1 MNKTPPKSD
10 KTYINNKL
18 KSHHVDEDNSE
29 SDDDEF
35 TGKGVVYDSDEEEE
49 GPSDDN
55 LTSDKK
61 KVLTFF
67 NDGGDQE
74 LTGIQG
80 CNKKKVQEIV
90 KLRPFEGWVDLVTKL
105 QTSRQLNTEML
116 NSAVELLRMKSA
128 ITKLMNKCQK
138 ITAKMEGIVEQL
150 TNCSQSSLDLQEQP
164 KSLNPNFQLSVF
176 QLIGLNWLVLM
187 HKQSLN
193 GILVDEM
200 GLGKTIQTIAFLA
213 HLKETGEEGPH
224 LIVVPSSTMDNWRK
238 ELALEL
244 LNKQDPKGYWINENG
259 RWWERDPILVTSYAL
274 LALERVYYSL

>member
-1 MNKTPPKSD
+1 M
-10 KTYINNKL
+10 

-49 GPSDDN
+49 GPSEDMS
-55 LTSDKK
+55 SDQR
-61 KVLTFF
+61 KVLAFF

-80 CNKKKVQEIV
+80 CNKKKVVEIV

-105 QTSRQLNTEML
+105 QTARNLNTEML

-164 KSLNPNFQLSVF
+164 KSLNPNFKLSVF
-176 QLIGLNWLVLM
+176 QVNLNPL
-187 HKQSLN
+187 
-193 GILVDEM
+193 
-200 GLGKTIQTIAFLA
+200 
-213 HLKETGEEGPH
+213 
-224 LIVVPSSTMDNWRK
+224 
-238 ELALEL
+238 
-244 LNKQDPKGYWINENG
+244 
-259 RWWERDPILVTSYAL
+259 
-274 LALERVYYSL
+274 

>member
-1 MNKTPPKSD
+1 ME
-10 KTYINNKL
+10 
-18 KSHHVDEDNSE
+18 EDNSE

-49 GPSDDN
+49 GPSEDMS
-55 LTSDKK
+55 SDQR
-61 KVLTFF
+61 KVLAFF

-80 CNKKKVQEIV
+80 CNKKKVVEIV

-105 QTSRQLNTEML
+105 QTARNLNTEML

-164 KSLNPNFQLSVF
+164 KSLNPNFKLSVF
-176 QLIGLNWLVLM
+176 QVNLNPL
-187 HKQSLN
+187 
-193 GILVDEM
+193 
-200 GLGKTIQTIAFLA
+200 
-213 HLKETGEEGPH
+213 
-224 LIVVPSSTMDNWRK
+224 
-238 ELALEL
+238 
-244 LNKQDPKGYWINENG
+244 
-259 RWWERDPILVTSYAL
+259 
-274 LALERVYYSL
+274 

>member
-1 MNKTPPKSD
+1 M
-10 KTYINNKL
+10 
-18 KSHHVDEDNSE
+18 DEDNSE

-49 GPSDDN
+49 GPSEDMS
-55 LTSDKK
+55 SDQR
-61 KVLTFF
+61 KVLAFF

-80 CNKKKVQEIV
+80 CNKKKVVEIV

-105 QTSRQLNTEML
+105 QTARNLNTEML

-164 KSLNPNFQLSVF
+164 KSLNPNFKLSVF
-176 QLIGLNWLVLM
+176 QVNLKTLLI
-187 HKQSLN
+187 
-193 GILVDEM
+193 
-200 GLGKTIQTIAFLA
+200 
-213 HLKETGEEGPH
+213 
-224 LIVVPSSTMDNWRK
+224 
-238 ELALEL
+238 L
-244 LNKQDPKGYWINENG
+244 L
-259 RWWERDPILVTSYAL
+259 
-274 LALERVYYSL
+274 

>member
-1 MNKTPPKSD
+1 ME
-10 KTYINNKL
+10 
-18 KSHHVDEDNSE
+18 EDNSE

-49 GPSDDN
+49 GPSEDMS
-55 LTSDKK
+55 SDQR
-61 KVLTFF
+61 KVLAFF

-80 CNKKKVQEIV
+80 CNKKKVVEIV

-105 QTSRQLNTEML
+105 QTARNLNTEML

-164 KSLNPNFQLSVF
+164 KSLNPNYKLSVF
-176 QLIGLNWLVLM
+176 QVNLNTL
-187 HKQSLN
+187 
-193 GILVDEM
+193 
-200 GLGKTIQTIAFLA
+200 
-213 HLKETGEEGPH
+213 
-224 LIVVPSSTMDNWRK
+224 
-238 ELALEL
+238 
-244 LNKQDPKGYWINENG
+244 
-259 RWWERDPILVTSYAL
+259 
-274 LALERVYYSL
+274 

>member
-1 MNKTPPKSD
+1 M
-10 KTYINNKL
+10 
-18 KSHHVDEDNSE
+18 DEDNSE

-49 GPSDDN
+49 GPSEDMS
-55 LTSDKK
+55 SDQR
-61 KVLTFF
+61 KVLAFF

-80 CNKKKVQEIV
+80 CNKKKVVEIV

-105 QTSRQLNTEML
+105 QTARNLNTEML

-164 KSLNPNFQLSVF
+164 KSLNPNFKLSVF
-176 QLIGLNWLVLM
+176 QVNLKMLLI
-187 HKQSLN
+187 
-193 GILVDEM
+193 
-200 GLGKTIQTIAFLA
+200 
-213 HLKETGEEGPH
+213 
-224 LIVVPSSTMDNWRK
+224 
-238 ELALEL
+238 L
-244 LNKQDPKGYWINENG
+244 L
-259 RWWERDPILVTSYAL
+259 
-274 LALERVYYSL
+274 

>member
-1 MNKTPPKSD
+1 MSYQFKF
-10 KTYINNKL
+10 IICRL

-49 GPSDDN
+49 GPSEDMS
-55 LTSDKK
+55 SDQR
-61 KVLTFF
+61 KVLAFF

-80 CNKKKVQEIV
+80 CNKKKVVEIV

-105 QTSRQLNTEML
+105 QTARNLNTEML

-164 KSLNPNFQLSVF
+164 KSLNPNFKLSVF
-176 QLIGLNWLVLM
+176 QVNLKRLLI
-187 HKQSLN
+187 
-193 GILVDEM
+193 
-200 GLGKTIQTIAFLA
+200 
-213 HLKETGEEGPH
+213 
-224 LIVVPSSTMDNWRK
+224 
-238 ELALEL
+238 L
-244 LNKQDPKGYWINENG
+244 L
-259 RWWERDPILVTSYAL
+259 
-274 LALERVYYSL
+274 

>member
-1 MNKTPPKSD
+1 M
-10 KTYINNKL
+10 

-49 GPSDDN
+49 GPSEDMS
-55 LTSDKK
+55 SDQR
-61 KVLTFF
+61 KVLAFF

-80 CNKKKVQEIV
+80 CNKKKVVEIV

-105 QTSRQLNTEML
+105 QTARNLNTEML

-164 KSLNPNFQLSVF
+164 KSLNPNFKLSVF
-176 QLIGLNWLVLM
+176 QVNLNTL
-187 HKQSLN
+187 
-193 GILVDEM
+193 
-200 GLGKTIQTIAFLA
+200 
-213 HLKETGEEGPH
+213 
-224 LIVVPSSTMDNWRK
+224 
-238 ELALEL
+238 
-244 LNKQDPKGYWINENG
+244 
-259 RWWERDPILVTSYAL
+259 
-274 LALERVYYSL
+274 

>member
-1 MNKTPPKSD
+1 MLFFR
-10 KTYINNKL
+10 L

-35 TGKGVVYDSDEEEE
+35 TGKGVVYDSDEEED

-55 LTSDKK
+55 LTADKR

-67 NDGGDQE
+67 NEGGDQE

-80 CNKKKVQEIV
+80 CNKKKVVEIV

-105 QTSRQLNTEML
+105 QTCRQLNTEML

-150 TNCSQSSLDLQEQP
+150 TNCSKSSLDLQEQP
-164 KSLNPNFQLSVF
+164 KTLNSKFKLSFYQVLCNF
-176 QLIGLNWLVLM
+176 
-187 HKQSLN
+187 
-193 GILVDEM
+193 
-200 GLGKTIQTIAFLA
+200 
-213 HLKETGEEGPH
+213 
-224 LIVVPSSTMDNWRK
+224 ST
-238 ELALEL
+238 
-244 LNKQDPKGYWINENG
+244 
-259 RWWERDPILVTSYAL
+259 
-274 LALERVYYSL
+274 

>member
-1 MNKTPPKSD
+1 M
-10 KTYINNKL
+10 
-18 KSHHVDEDNSE
+18 DEDNSE

-49 GPSDDN
+49 GPSEDMS
-55 LTSDKK
+55 SDQR
-61 KVLTFF
+61 KVLAFF

-80 CNKKKVQEIV
+80 CNKKKVVEIV

-105 QTSRQLNTEML
+105 QTARNLNTEML

-164 KSLNPNFQLSVF
+164 KSLNPNYKLSVF
-176 QLIGLNWLVLM
+176 QVNLNTL
-187 HKQSLN
+187 
-193 GILVDEM
+193 
-200 GLGKTIQTIAFLA
+200 
-213 HLKETGEEGPH
+213 
-224 LIVVPSSTMDNWRK
+224 
-238 ELALEL
+238 
-244 LNKQDPKGYWINENG
+244 
-259 RWWERDPILVTSYAL
+259 
-274 LALERVYYSL
+274 

>member
-1 MNKTPPKSD
+1 M
-10 KTYINNKL
+10 

-49 GPSDDN
+49 GPSEDMS
-55 LTSDKK
+55 SDQR
-61 KVLTFF
+61 KVLAFF

-80 CNKKKVQEIV
+80 CNKKKVVEIV

-105 QTSRQLNTEML
+105 QTARNLNTEML

-164 KSLNPNFQLSVF
+164 KSLNPNFKLSVF
-176 QLIGLNWLVLM
+176 QVNLKTLLI
-187 HKQSLN
+187 
-193 GILVDEM
+193 
-200 GLGKTIQTIAFLA
+200 
-213 HLKETGEEGPH
+213 
-224 LIVVPSSTMDNWRK
+224 
-238 ELALEL
+238 L
-244 LNKQDPKGYWINENG
+244 L
-259 RWWERDPILVTSYAL
+259 
-274 LALERVYYSL
+274 

>member
-1 MNKTPPKSD
+1 M
-10 KTYINNKL
+10 
-18 KSHHVDEDNSE
+18 DEDNSE

-49 GPSDDN
+49 GPSEDMS
-55 LTSDKK
+55 SDQR
-61 KVLTFF
+61 KVLAFF

-80 CNKKKVQEIV
+80 CNKKKVVEIV

-105 QTSRQLNTEML
+105 QTARNLNTEML

-164 KSLNPNFQLSVF
+164 KSLNPNFKLSVF
-176 QLIGLNWLVLM
+176 QVNLKRLLI
-187 HKQSLN
+187 
-193 GILVDEM
+193 
-200 GLGKTIQTIAFLA
+200 
-213 HLKETGEEGPH
+213 
-224 LIVVPSSTMDNWRK
+224 
-238 ELALEL
+238 L
-244 LNKQDPKGYWINENG
+244 L
-259 RWWERDPILVTSYAL
+259 
-274 LALERVYYSL
+274 

>member
-1 MNKTPPKSD
+1 M
-10 KTYINNKL
+10 
-18 KSHHVDEDNSE
+18 DEDNSE

-49 GPSDDN
+49 GPSEDMS
-55 LTSDKK
+55 SDQR
-61 KVLTFF
+61 KVLAFF

-80 CNKKKVQEIV
+80 CNKKKVVEIV

-105 QTSRQLNTEML
+105 QTARNLNTEML

-164 KSLNPNFQLSVF
+164 KSLNPNFKLSVF
-176 QLIGLNWLVLM
+176 QVNL
-187 HKQSLN
+187 
-193 GILVDEM
+193 
-200 GLGKTIQTIAFLA
+200 KTLLFL
-213 HLKETGEEGPH
+213 L
-224 LIVVPSSTMDNWRK
+224 
-238 ELALEL
+238 
-244 LNKQDPKGYWINENG
+244 
-259 RWWERDPILVTSYAL
+259 
-274 LALERVYYSL
+274 

>member
-1 MNKTPPKSD
+1 M
-10 KTYINNKL
+10 

-49 GPSDDN
+49 GPSEDMS
-55 LTSDKK
+55 SDQR
-61 KVLTFF
+61 KVLAFF

-80 CNKKKVQEIV
+80 CNKKKVVEIV

-105 QTSRQLNTEML
+105 QTARNLNTEML

-164 KSLNPNFQLSVF
+164 KSLNPNFKLSVF
-176 QLIGLNWLVLM
+176 QVKLKRLLILM
-187 HKQSLN
+187 
-193 GILVDEM
+193 
-200 GLGKTIQTIAFLA
+200 
-213 HLKETGEEGPH
+213 
-224 LIVVPSSTMDNWRK
+224 
-238 ELALEL
+238 
-244 LNKQDPKGYWINENG
+244 
-259 RWWERDPILVTSYAL
+259 
-274 LALERVYYSL
+274 

>member
-1 MNKTPPKSD
+1 M
-10 KTYINNKL
+10 
-18 KSHHVDEDNSE
+18 DEDNSE

-49 GPSDDN
+49 GPSEDMS
-55 LTSDKK
+55 SDQR
-61 KVLTFF
+61 KVLAFF

-80 CNKKKVQEIV
+80 CNKKKVVEIV

-105 QTSRQLNTEML
+105 QTARNLNTEML

-164 KSLNPNFQLSVF
+164 KSLNPNFKLSVF
-176 QLIGLNWLVLM
+176 QVNLNTL
-187 HKQSLN
+187 
-193 GILVDEM
+193 
-200 GLGKTIQTIAFLA
+200 
-213 HLKETGEEGPH
+213 
-224 LIVVPSSTMDNWRK
+224 
-238 ELALEL
+238 
-244 LNKQDPKGYWINENG
+244 
-259 RWWERDPILVTSYAL
+259 
-274 LALERVYYSL
+274 

>member
-1 MNKTPPKSD
+1 M
-10 KTYINNKL
+10 
-18 KSHHVDEDNSE
+18 DEVNSE

-49 GPSDDN
+49 GPSEDMS
-55 LTSDKK
+55 SDQR
-61 KVLTFF
+61 KVLAFF

-80 CNKKKVQEIV
+80 CNKKKVVEIV

-105 QTSRQLNTEML
+105 QTARNLNTEML

-164 KSLNPNFQLSVF
+164 KSLNPNFKLSVF
-176 QLIGLNWLVLM
+176 QVNLNTL
-187 HKQSLN
+187 
-193 GILVDEM
+193 
-200 GLGKTIQTIAFLA
+200 
-213 HLKETGEEGPH
+213 
-224 LIVVPSSTMDNWRK
+224 
-238 ELALEL
+238 
-244 LNKQDPKGYWINENG
+244 
-259 RWWERDPILVTSYAL
+259 
-274 LALERVYYSL
+274 

>member
-1 MNKTPPKSD
+1 M
-10 KTYINNKL
+10 
-18 KSHHVDEDNSE
+18 DEDNSE

-49 GPSDDN
+49 GPSEDMS
-55 LTSDKK
+55 SDQR
-61 KVLTFF
+61 KVLAFF

-80 CNKKKVQEIV
+80 CNKKKVVEIV

-105 QTSRQLNTEML
+105 QTARNLNTEML

-164 KSLNPNFQLSVF
+164 KSLNPNFKLSVF
-176 QLIGLNWLVLM
+176 QVNLKTLLI
-187 HKQSLN
+187 
-193 GILVDEM
+193 
-200 GLGKTIQTIAFLA
+200 FL
-213 HLKETGEEGPH
+213 
-224 LIVVPSSTMDNWRK
+224 
-238 ELALEL
+238 
-244 LNKQDPKGYWINENG
+244 
-259 RWWERDPILVTSYAL
+259 
-274 LALERVYYSL
+274 

>member
-1 MNKTPPKSD
+1 M
-10 KTYINNKL
+10 

-49 GPSDDN
+49 GPSEDMS
-55 LTSDKK
+55 SDQR
-61 KVLTFF
+61 KVLAFF

-80 CNKKKVQEIV
+80 CNKKKVVEIV

-105 QTSRQLNTEML
+105 QTARNLNTEML

-164 KSLNPNFQLSVF
+164 KSLNPNFKLSVF
-176 QLIGLNWLVLM
+176 QVNL
-187 HKQSLN
+187 
-193 GILVDEM
+193 
-200 GLGKTIQTIAFLA
+200 KTLLFL
-213 HLKETGEEGPH
+213 L
-224 LIVVPSSTMDNWRK
+224 
-238 ELALEL
+238 
-244 LNKQDPKGYWINENG
+244 
-259 RWWERDPILVTSYAL
+259 
-274 LALERVYYSL
+274 

>member
-1 MNKTPPKSD
+1 M
-10 KTYINNKL
+10 

-49 GPSDDN
+49 GPSEDMS
-55 LTSDKK
+55 SDQR
-61 KVLTFF
+61 KVLAFF

-80 CNKKKVQEIV
+80 CNKKKVVEIV

-105 QTSRQLNTEML
+105 QTARNLNTEML

-164 KSLNPNFQLSVF
+164 KSLNPNFKLSVF
-176 QLIGLNWLVLM
+176 QVNLN
-187 HKQSLN
+187 
-193 GILVDEM
+193 
-200 GLGKTIQTIAFLA
+200 T
-213 HLKETGEEGPH
+213 P
-224 LIVVPSSTMDNWRK
+224 
-238 ELALEL
+238 
-244 LNKQDPKGYWINENG
+244 
-259 RWWERDPILVTSYAL
+259 
-274 LALERVYYSL
+274 

>member
-1 MNKTPPKSD
+1 M
-10 KTYINNKL
+10 
-18 KSHHVDEDNSE
+18 DEDNSE

-49 GPSDDN
+49 GPSEDMS
-55 LTSDKK
+55 SDQR
-61 KVLTFF
+61 KVLAFF

-80 CNKKKVQEIV
+80 CNKKKVVEIV

-105 QTSRQLNTEML
+105 QTARNLNTEML

-164 KSLNPNFQLSVF
+164 KSLNPNFKLSVF
-176 QLIGLNWLVLM
+176 QVNLN
-187 HKQSLN
+187 
-193 GILVDEM
+193 
-200 GLGKTIQTIAFLA
+200 T
-213 HLKETGEEGPH
+213 P
-224 LIVVPSSTMDNWRK
+224 
-238 ELALEL
+238 
-244 LNKQDPKGYWINENG
+244 
-259 RWWERDPILVTSYAL
+259 
-274 LALERVYYSL
+274 

>member
-1 MNKTPPKSD
+1 M
-10 KTYINNKL
+10 

-55 LTSDKK
+55 LTSDKRN
-61 KVLTFF
+61 VLKFF
-67 NDGGDQE
+67 NEVVQRTEWREGCNVYVCQGGAQE

-80 CNKKKVQEIV
+80 CNKKKVVEIV

-105 QTSRQLNTEML
+105 QTARNLNTEML

-164 KSLNPNFQLSVF
+164 KSLNPNFKLSVF
-176 QLIGLNWLVLM
+176 QVNLKRLLI
-187 HKQSLN
+187 
-193 GILVDEM
+193 
-200 GLGKTIQTIAFLA
+200 
-213 HLKETGEEGPH
+213 
-224 LIVVPSSTMDNWRK
+224 
-238 ELALEL
+238 L
-244 LNKQDPKGYWINENG
+244 L
-259 RWWERDPILVTSYAL
+259 
-274 LALERVYYSL
+274 

>member
-1 MNKTPPKSD
+1 M
-10 KTYINNKL
+10 

-49 GPSDDN
+49 GPSEDMS
-55 LTSDKK
+55 SDQR
-61 KVLTFF
+61 KVLAFF

-80 CNKKKVQEIV
+80 CNKKKVVEIV

-105 QTSRQLNTEML
+105 QTARNLNTEML

-164 KSLNPNFQLSVF
+164 KSLNPNFKLSVF
-176 QLIGLNWLVLM
+176 QVNLKRLLI
-187 HKQSLN
+187 
-193 GILVDEM
+193 
-200 GLGKTIQTIAFLA
+200 
-213 HLKETGEEGPH
+213 
-224 LIVVPSSTMDNWRK
+224 
-238 ELALEL
+238 L
-244 LNKQDPKGYWINENG
+244 L
-259 RWWERDPILVTSYAL
+259 
-274 LALERVYYSL
+274 

>member
-1 MNKTPPKSD
+1 M
-10 KTYINNKL
+10 

-49 GPSDDN
+49 GPSEDMS
-55 LTSDKK
+55 SDQR
-61 KVLTFF
+61 KVLAFF

-80 CNKKKVQEIV
+80 CNKKKVVEIV

-105 QTSRQLNTEML
+105 QTARNLNTEML

-164 KSLNPNFQLSVF
+164 KSLNPNYKLSVF
-176 QLIGLNWLVLM
+176 QVNLNTL
-187 HKQSLN
+187 
-193 GILVDEM
+193 
-200 GLGKTIQTIAFLA
+200 
-213 HLKETGEEGPH
+213 
-224 LIVVPSSTMDNWRK
+224 
-238 ELALEL
+238 
-244 LNKQDPKGYWINENG
+244 
-259 RWWERDPILVTSYAL
+259 
-274 LALERVYYSL
+274 

>member
-1 MNKTPPKSD
+1 M
-10 KTYINNKL
+10 

-49 GPSDDN
+49 GPSEDMS
-55 LTSDKK
+55 SDQR
-61 KVLTFF
+61 KVLAFF

-80 CNKKKVQEIV
+80 CNKKKVVEIV

-105 QTSRQLNTEML
+105 QTARNLNTEML

-164 KSLNPNFQLSVF
+164 KSLNPNFKLSVF
-176 QLIGLNWLVLM
+176 QVNLKIKKALNLVVD
-187 HKQSLN
+187 
-193 GILVDEM
+193 IL
-200 GLGKTIQTIAFLA
+200 FF
-213 HLKETGEEGPH
+213 
-224 LIVVPSSTMDNWRK
+224 S
-238 ELALEL
+238 
-244 LNKQDPKGYWINENG
+244 
-259 RWWERDPILVTSYAL
+259 
-274 LALERVYYSL
+274 

>member
-1 MNKTPPKSD
+1 MEKP
-10 KTYINNKL
+10 YINNKYVSRTDIVLTYHVVLSRL
-18 KSHHVDEDNSE
+18 KSHHVEEDNSE

-61 KVLTFF
+61 NVLKFF
-67 NDGGDQE
+67 NEGGDQE

-80 CNKKKVQEIV
+80 CNKKKVVEIV
-90 KLRPFEGWVDLVTKL
+90 KLRPFEGWVDLVMKL
-105 QTSRQLNTEML
+105 QANRQLNTEML

-128 ITKLMNKCQK
+128 VTKLMNKCQK

-150 TNCSQSSLDLQEQP
+150 TNCSQSSLELSQQP
-164 KSLNPNFQLSVF
+164 QSLNSDFQLSVF

-193 GILVDEM
+193 GILADEM
-200 GLGKTIQTIAFLA
+200 GLGTVLWCW
-213 HLKETGEEGPH
+213 
-224 LIVVPSSTMDNWRK
+224 S
-238 ELALEL
+238 L
-244 LNKQDPKGYWINENG
+244 L
-259 RWWERDPILVTSYAL
+259 L
-274 LALERVYYSL
+274 

>member
-1 MNKTPPKSD
+1 M
-10 KTYINNKL
+10 

-49 GPSDDN
+49 GPSEDMS
-55 LTSDKK
+55 SDQR
-61 KVLTFF
+61 KVLAFF

-80 CNKKKVQEIV
+80 CNKKKVVEIV

-105 QTSRQLNTEML
+105 QTARNLNTEML

-150 TNCSQSSLDLQEQP
+150 TNCSKSSLDLQEQP
-164 KSLNPNFQLSVF
+164 KTLNSKFKLSF
-176 QLIGLNWLVLM
+176 YQVL
-187 HKQSLN
+187 
-193 GILVDEM
+193 
-200 GLGKTIQTIAFLA
+200 
-213 HLKETGEEGPH
+213 
-224 LIVVPSSTMDNWRK
+224 
-238 ELALEL
+238 
-244 LNKQDPKGYWINENG
+244 
-259 RWWERDPILVTSYAL
+259 
-274 LALERVYYSL
+274 

>member
-1 MNKTPPKSD
+1 M
-10 KTYINNKL
+10 
-18 KSHHVDEDNSE
+18 DEDNSE

-49 GPSDDN
+49 GPSEDMS
-55 LTSDKK
+55 SDQR
-61 KVLTFF
+61 KVLAFF

-80 CNKKKVQEIV
+80 CNKKKVVEIV

-105 QTSRQLNTEML
+105 QTARNLNTEML

-164 KSLNPNFQLSVF
+164 KSLNPNFKLSVF
-176 QLIGLNWLVLM
+176 QVNLNPL
-187 HKQSLN
+187 
-193 GILVDEM
+193 
-200 GLGKTIQTIAFLA
+200 
-213 HLKETGEEGPH
+213 
-224 LIVVPSSTMDNWRK
+224 
-238 ELALEL
+238 
-244 LNKQDPKGYWINENG
+244 
-259 RWWERDPILVTSYAL
+259 
-274 LALERVYYSL
+274 

>member
-1 MNKTPPKSD
+1 M
-10 KTYINNKL
+10 

-49 GPSDDN
+49 GPSEDMS
-55 LTSDKK
+55 SDQR
-61 KVLTFF
+61 KVLAFF

-80 CNKKKVQEIV
+80 CNKKKVVEIV

-105 QTSRQLNTEML
+105 QTARNLNTEML

-164 KSLNPNFQLSVF
+164 KSLNPNYKLSVF
-176 QLIGLNWLVLM
+176 QVNLNPPLILLQKFYEQVKCFFPVDRPQLV
-187 HKQSLN
+187 
-193 GILVDEM
+193 GFD
-200 GLGKTIQTIAFLA
+200 A
-213 HLKETGEEGPH
+213 
-224 LIVVPSSTMDNWRK
+224 
-238 ELALEL
+238 
-244 LNKQDPKGYWINENG
+244 
-259 RWWERDPILVTSYAL
+259 
-274 LALERVYYSL
+274 